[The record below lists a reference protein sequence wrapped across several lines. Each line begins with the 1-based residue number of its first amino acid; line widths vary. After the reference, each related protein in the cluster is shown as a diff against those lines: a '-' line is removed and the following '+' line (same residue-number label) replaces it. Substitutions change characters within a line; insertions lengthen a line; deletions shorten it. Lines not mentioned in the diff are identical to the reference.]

1 MGKYGPGQPADF
13 TGARVTR
20 SVDES
25 LERLD
30 TTYIDLI
37 LIHDIEYVNDLTE
50 EVALSFPHPE
60 AAALTFIW
68 CYPSTSFSSMAALV
82 LEWTLQ
88 TSSTM
93 SAKAALHGELDS
105 YHDV

>member
-1 MGKYGPGQPADF
+1 MCNPQVGKYGPGQPADF

-37 LIHDIEYVNDLTE
+37 LIHDIEYVNDLKA

-60 AAALTFIW
+60 TAALALIW
-68 CYPSTSFSSMAALV
+68 ML
-82 LEWTLQ
+82 TL
-88 TSSTM
+88 
-93 SAKAALHGELDS
+93 KLILHHGGIDA
-105 YHDV
+105 